1 MLAFSQG
8 RHGRVARAKG
18 QWWLAAGERAVALA
32 KKKKKRGIINLQS
45 SLLIKPS
52 RLYLN

>member
-32 KKKKKRGIINLQS
+32 KKKKRGIINLQS